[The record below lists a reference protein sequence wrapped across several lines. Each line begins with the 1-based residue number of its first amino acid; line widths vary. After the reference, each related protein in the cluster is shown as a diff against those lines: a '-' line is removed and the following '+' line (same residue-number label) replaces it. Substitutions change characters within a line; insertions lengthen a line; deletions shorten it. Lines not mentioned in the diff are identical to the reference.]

1 MGSLYRVS
9 LMRFNTIITK
19 TTNDGKVER
28 FEIEVGLRDEM
39 RRIIRD
45 RIIQNL
51 EATKRFLQLGEDY
64 KDICAGIYTY
74 AVEEYGKILFL
85 NDLSPTS
92 TNPNLPIQYK
102 ATGQG
107 FLNHRHKI
115 DLAWDALPDSCKLLS
130 EGGFTDTGFTQSGF
144 THDTP
149 AKLETRL
156 SIFFVDFNKED
167 NFCSPMTPPQVRMDL
182 LVTAV
187 DDFLKFIRAK
197 KYP

>member
-1 MGSLYRVS
+1 
-9 LMRFNTIITK
+9 MRFNTIITK

>member
-74 AVEEYGKILFL
+74 AVEEYERF
-85 NDLSPTS
+85 
-92 TNPNLPIQYK
+92 Y
-102 ATGQG
+102 
-107 FLNHRHKI
+107 F
-115 DLAWDALPDSCKLLS
+115 
-130 EGGFTDTGFTQSGF
+130 
-144 THDTP
+144 
-149 AKLETRL
+149 
-156 SIFFVDFNKED
+156 
-167 NFCSPMTPPQVRMDL
+167 
-182 LVTAV
+182 
-187 DDFLKFIRAK
+187 
-197 KYP
+197 

>member
-1 MGSLYRVS
+1 
-9 LMRFNTIITK
+9 
-19 TTNDGKVER
+19 
-28 FEIEVGLRDEM
+28 M